1 MQRQMSVD
9 RVDRCVV
16 VRFDRWVV
24 DCVDKW
30 MLTLLTGGC

>member
-16 VRFDRWVV
+16 ARFDRWIF